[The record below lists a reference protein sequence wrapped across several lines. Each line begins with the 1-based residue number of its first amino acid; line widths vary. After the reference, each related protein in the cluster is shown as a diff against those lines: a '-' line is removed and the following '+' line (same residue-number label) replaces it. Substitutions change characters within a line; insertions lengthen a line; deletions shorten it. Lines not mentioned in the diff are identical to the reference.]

1 MDLMRGLRKHPHT
14 GAVLQPIGWRRNGSA
29 IWPVMGASPD
39 DSSNDGTSGDGEP
52 GSGGGEGAG
61 GEGKQGSEGNDGGE
75 GKDGE
80 KPVSRADF
88 ERLERHLAE
97 ADRKRTA
104 AEEALKKIEDAKKD
118 DLTKAQERVQELEK
132 ANEANAAEVAKL
144 RLDNAFLTVNDIT
157 WHSKK
162 QALKLAESEGYLE
175 GVVKDGKVD
184 EKVLASKLKEF
195 AKANAHLVKAESGQ
209 QSPPPSGGAVGS
221 GGKGGKN
228 GSTDEATLKQRYRV
242 LDR

>member
-1 MDLMRGLRKHPHT
+1 MDLMKGLRTHPHT
-14 GAVLQPIGWRRNGSA
+14 GATIQPIGFRRNGFP

-52 GSGGGEGAG
+52 GNGDGEGEGGEGQG
-61 GEGKQGSEGNDGGE
+61 GTDDEG
-75 GKDGE
+75 GKDGD

-104 AEEALKKIEDAKKD
+104 AEAKLKEIEDAKKD
-118 DLTKAQERVQELEK
+118 DLTKAQERLAELEK
-132 ANEANAAEVAKL
+132 AAEAKDGEIAQL
-144 RLDNAFLTVNDIT
+144 RLDNAFLRSNEVE
-157 WHSKK
+157 WHDQK
-162 QALKLAESEGYLE
+162 AAILVAEREGYLE
-175 GVVKDGKVD
+175 GVIKDGKVD
-184 EKVLASKLKEF
+184 EKALRGKLKEL
-195 AKANAHLVKAESGQ
+195 AKAKPYLVKKASSEQ
-209 QSPPPSGGAVGS
+209 TPPPSGGAVGS

-228 GSTDEATLKQRYRV
+228 GSTDEAKLKQRYRV